1 MAKQEYFQSAL
12 ADFAFDMASGGA
24 IRHLADQGY
33 TAQEIIKMLDFPT
46 PHDRIVQTMRKHFF
60 DTGVLLTEEPGQGK
74 QARYTWVTEY
84 DRYSKKT
91 FRRVPLET
99 GGAEAVIWKQHF
111 YRESADG
118 TLWDFLARKCAQN
131 GEETS
136 YVSCD
141 FGLLRYREPEHFSR
155 AIARLSERH
164 QNYIRDIF
172 TERKLLYHRL
182 DRRMREIIPA
192 LHANGD
198 YHGTCY
204 FQKLQESLTFACRND
219 MIGGKRS

>member
-33 TAQEIIKMLDFPT
+33 TAREIIKMLDFPT
-46 PHDRIVQTMRKHFF
+46 PHDRIARTMRKHFL
-60 DTGVLLTEEPGQGK
+60 DTGVLLPQEPGQAA
-74 QARYTWVTEY
+74 QPRYTWVTEY

-91 FRRVPLET
+91 FRRVPLEQD
-99 GGAEAVIWKQHF
+99 GAKAVAWKTHS

-118 TLWDFLARKCAQN
+118 ALWDFLAAQCAKN
-131 GEETS
+131 GEETA
-136 YVSCD
+136 YVSCN
-141 FGLLRYREPEHFSR
+141 FGLRRYREPEQFAR
-155 AIARLSERH
+155 AAMCLSGRH
-164 QNYIRDIF
+164 QDYIRDIF

-182 DRRMREIIPA
+182 DRRMREIISV
-192 LHANGD
+192 LHENGD

-204 FQKLQESLTFACRND
+204 FPQLQEKVD
-219 MIGGKRS
+219 M